1 MKSSPKFIKIIVSGI
16 LLILVTLLP
25 LAITRLAGASSPAA
39 LKSATLTQPSEMA
52 FDPGAAREPIMFFAT
67 YTVNDLGDTGAG
79 SGTTGDL
86 RYCMT
91 QANAAG
97 GADTINF
104 SVTGTITLTSALPN
118 ISDSLTIN
126 GPGVDL
132 LTVSGNNTVRL
143 FTTSSVASATFS
155 NLTIA
160 DGTAPSGSSFGGGIY
175 HRGSGTVSITN
186 CVVRNCSAGFGGGIY
201 NEFTGTINITNST
214 VRNNS
219 ATISSGGGLFN
230 NVGGTINATGSTFH
244 NNSVGSGHSGGGIS
258 NNSNGAS
265 RLNITNCTFSNNSA
279 GLGGGLWSS
288 AGIAIVTNCTFTSNT
303 ANGGGGLGK
312 NPGVGTLQIQNSI
325 IAQNSAPSSPD
336 LANDVTSLG
345 YNLIGT
351 NSGATGFTAGLP
363 NASNDYVGTNVA
375 PVSPQL
381 APLGNYGGQTQTH
394 ALLSNSLAIDH
405 GSAAAG
411 VTTDQTGTV
420 RPVDI
425 AAIAPAA
432 GGNNSDIGAFELGA
446 FVLLGGN
453 TTYTPALAPVG
464 AVRMNV
470 STSTNF
476 KGTFV
481 ANPITGVVRITNAHP
496 AGIYPVT
503 VKAFD
508 TIGTIT
514 TSTFTLVV
522 QTSAITCGAPSFSS
536 AANVGNGSNACAV
549 AVGDFNNDG
558 KQDLATAYNISD
570 WVAIRFGN
578 GAGGFTGSTNVP
590 VGPASHPGHGIQP
603 DQVVIGDFNNDG
615 NQDFATANYH
625 TGTVS
630 IRLGDGTGGF
640 TGETPTSEITTGTN
654 AHALAVDDFNGD
666 GKQDL
671 AIANS
676 SPGTV
681 SILLGDGLGAFTI
694 LSNLSIFSPRSVAV
708 GDFNSDGKQDLAIA
722 SFDQILIRMGDG
734 LGGFSG
740 SGSYTVGNRPSSV
753 AIGDF
758 NNDGKQDFATANPG
772 FSLGNNT
779 ASVRLGDGLGG
790 FSGTTTVTVGTG
802 AYSIAIGDFNN
813 DGKQDFAT
821 ANYNQA
827 SVSVILG
834 DGLGSF
840 PAAVNV
846 GVGSRPTSVAIGDFN
861 GDNTL
866 DFAAANVSSNNTS
879 VRLGSCSAN
888 SAPTITAQSG
898 VSRQQGSLA
907 SNSQIATVGDTESSA
922 NAVTVTITSANPS
935 NGVTISNIVNSG
947 GNVTA
952 NISANCTAT
961 NASFT
966 LQASDGS
973 LTSTATLSV
982 TVNANAA
989 PALGNYPTANVSA
1002 GGSTTVTPSAAP
1014 SDNGTITG
1022 ISASVSPASFTGAFS
1037 VNTSTGVVTVNNAAP
1052 AGAYIVTVTATDD
1065 CGAIAG
1071 KTFTLNVSP
1080 PTLGNYGNATVNLSG
1095 NTTITPSAAP
1105 INAVSISASTS
1116 TKFKGILTANL
1127 STGAVRVVNAHPAG
1141 TYTVTVKAFGAG
1153 GMSSR
1158 TFTLTVQGGTLCTA
1172 TQGFVNAPDVPVNSH
1187 PHALAL
1193 GDFNEDGK
1201 QDFAV
1206 GYASS
1211 DPVALRFGD
1220 GAGGFTGTATVST
1233 GPFIH
1238 SIAVGDFNED
1248 GHQDLA
1254 SGGNDGSLGVYI
1266 RLGDGAGNFSGS
1278 TTVPAGIHPVSIAI
1292 GDFNND
1298 GHQDFA
1304 TANNIDDAVAIR
1316 LGDGTGNFSGTTS
1329 VAVGDQPVSVA
1340 IGDFNNDGNQDFAT
1354 ANASSN
1360 FVSIRLG
1367 NGLGGFTN
1375 AADVPVSILA
1385 QCVVTGDFNGDNIQ
1399 DIAAS
1404 GSSMVANLVSI
1415 RLGTGSGSF
1424 TGTTD
1429 VAVSSGPQRMVTGDF
1444 NNDGHQD
1451 FATTNVGFGTIS
1463 LRFGNGAGNF
1473 TDFTATS
1480 EISVGVN
1487 PRPFAVGDFNGDGRQ
1502 DFVVVHFNDSNFA
1515 AVRLNSCSTP
1525 PTISA
1530 FSVTRMAG
1538 SSLSNSTI
1546 ANVNDA
1552 EDPEN
1557 TLTVTVNNASSATVN
1572 GVTVSNITVDAAGV
1586 VKGDVV
1592 AACGATNASFTLT
1605 VTDSAGLTNTA
1616 ALAVTVNANT
1626 APALGNYPTANVNA
1640 GGSTTVTPAA
1650 APSDNGAITG
1660 ITASAPGFTG
1670 SFNVDTTSGVIT
1682 VSNAR
1687 PGGSYT
1693 VTVTA
1698 TDSCG
1703 TTTSKNFMLNVNC
1716 PVITVAP
1723 PTLANATL
1731 GLPYNH
1737 SISASGGTAPYSFTF
1752 TGTLPTGLTLNS
1764 DGTWSGAP
1772 SAANTFNFTV
1782 TATDANGC
1790 TGNRPY
1796 SVTIFP
1802 SATLG
1807 AYPNAMVNLSG
1818 NTTVMPATAPANATG
1833 ITATSST
1840 DFKGELEVTP
1850 AGIVRI
1856 TNAHPAGSHTVT
1868 VMAFNSAGSA
1878 TTASFTLTVTS
1889 VACNAFNFVDVT
1901 SFAAGATPNSVAV
1914 GDFNR
1919 DGKQDFVIA
1928 NQGSSNNV
1936 SVLLGD
1942 GAGGFSAATNFPSGG
1957 GPVSIAVGDFN
1968 GDGKEDLSTANISG
1982 LVSIF
1987 LGDGAGAFPARTDIS
2002 VGGSPFQVAIA
2013 DLNNDGRQD
2022 IVVARNTADA
2032 VAVLLGNGAGGFAAP
2047 LTTGVGAR
2055 PNALAIGDF
2064 NNDGKPDVVTTNDV
2078 SDDISILL
2086 GNGQGGFSSV
2096 TNTGIGARPSQVAI
2110 GDFNNDGKQDIVF
2123 AKYDLQRVTVWQGDG
2138 LGGFTSLGDF
2148 FSGGAL
2154 TRSVAIGDF
2163 NGDGRQDIVIGNNES
2178 DDVSFLLNNGA
2189 GGFAPAVHFPVGD
2202 FPALVAV
2209 ADFNGDGLQ
2218 DIVTANQNSNDAS
2231 VLLRLCNTRPA
2242 ISAVNITRPADN
2254 ATANLAIANVNDAED
2269 AENLLTV
2276 TVNNASSATVNG
2288 VTVSNITVD
2297 ATGGVKADVVAACA
2311 ASSASFTLK
2320 VTDTGGLMNPP
2331 TPPITLTVTITPDA
2345 TPPTITCP
2353 GNITRS
2359 ADAGQCTAVVTYTP
2373 PTLTDNC
2380 SGGTVVCNPSSGTV
2394 FQKGTTTVTCTA
2406 TDAAGNSSTPC
2417 TFTVTVND
2425 TQSPTLTCPT
2435 PVTRAAD
2442 ANLCTAVV
2450 IYALPQA
2457 SDNCANVGTVSCSP
2471 ASGTVF
2477 PKGVTTVNCN
2487 VTDASGNPASCAFTV
2502 TVNDQQAPTLTCPA
2516 NLIVSTD
2523 AGICTAVVNFTTPT
2537 VSDNC
2542 PNPTVVCLPPSGS
2555 TFQKGT
2561 TTVTCTASDAA
2572 TPPNTGSCTFTVTV
2586 NDTEKPVIPCPA
2598 NMSAPTTADQCQAV
2612 VNYALPVATDN
2623 CANVGTVSC
2632 SPASGTVFPKG
2643 VTTVNCNVT
2652 DANGNT
2658 NNCSFTVTVND
2669 MQTPTIACPSP
2680 IVRTTDANLCTAV
2693 VIYAL
2698 PQASDNCAN
2707 VGTVSCSPASGTV
2720 FPKGVTTVICSV
2732 MDASNNPG
2740 NCSFTVTV
2748 NDQQPPTV
2756 TCPANVSIVSN
2767 TCVTNAYT
2775 SPAGNDNC
2783 PNVTVVC
2790 VPPPGTCFEP
2800 GTVTTITCTA
2810 TDAAANKANCTFTV
2824 TIIPCTISCP
2834 ANVFQVNDANQCG
2847 AVVNYPAPTTTGNCG
2862 TIICTPPAGSVFAKG
2877 TTTVNCSTT
2886 AGPGCAFTVTVAD
2899 NQAPVLSGCTNV
2911 TANTASNACSAVV
2924 NYSVPTALDNC
2935 DGARPVMCT
2944 PPSGTAFPKGV
2955 TTVTCTVSDLNTP
2968 TANTGICNFTV
2979 TVTDNVLPVLTGC
2992 TNVTATTAL
3001 NACNAVV
3008 SYKLPTADDNCDG
3021 GRMVTCTPP
3030 PGSTFLKGVTS
3041 VTCTASDTSNNTA
3054 SCTFTVTITD
3064 SQSPTLSCPAN
3075 ILKTTDANQC
3085 SAVVTFSASANDNC
3099 TGATTSCNPPAGSS
3113 FPKGT
3118 TTVTC
3123 TASDA
3128 SGNAATPCSFS
3139 ITINDAQLPNISC
3152 PAGITKA
3159 TDANQCSA
3167 VVTYAAP
3174 VVSDNCPGVGTPICT
3189 PPSGTAFAK
3198 GMTTV
3203 NCTVKDASL
3212 NQSACAFTVTIN
3224 DTQLPLITCPAN
3236 QRRALANPTDA
3247 TVLVSYPTPVFTDNC
3262 AGASVACLP
3271 PSGSAFPVG
3280 LTTVNCTASDAANNQ
3295 RSCGFTVT
3303 VFDVCLQDD
3312 AISGTVL
3319 LLNSFT
3325 GDYLFC
3331 CGGTSYS
3338 GKGTVQKLGSTYTLT
3353 HNTPERRVTARLE
3366 GAQNRG
3372 TASLQSPVGTMR
3384 CTLNDRDIRNNSCL
3398 CQ

>member
-1 MKSSPKFIKIIVSGI
+1 
-16 LLILVTLLP
+16 
-25 LAITRLAGASSPAA
+25 
-39 LKSATLTQPSEMA
+39 
-52 FDPGAAREPIMFFAT
+52 
-67 YTVNDLGDTGAG
+67 
-79 SGTTGDL
+79 
-86 RYCMT
+86 
-91 QANAAG
+91 
-97 GADTINF
+97 
-104 SVTGTITLTSALPN
+104 
-118 ISDSLTIN
+118 
-126 GPGVDL
+126 
-132 LTVSGNNTVRL
+132 
-143 FTTSSVASATFS
+143 
-155 NLTIA
+155 
-160 DGTAPSGSSFGGGIY
+160 
-175 HRGSGTVSITN
+175 
-186 CVVRNCSAGFGGGIY
+186 
-201 NEFTGTINITNST
+201 
-214 VRNNS
+214 
-219 ATISSGGGLFN
+219 
-230 NVGGTINATGSTFH
+230 
-244 NNSVGSGHSGGGIS
+244 
-258 NNSNGAS
+258 
-265 RLNITNCTFSNNSA
+265 
-279 GLGGGLWSS
+279 
-288 AGIAIVTNCTFTSNT
+288 
-303 ANGGGGLGK
+303 
-312 NPGVGTLQIQNSI
+312 
-325 IAQNSAPSSPD
+325 
-336 LANDVTSLG
+336 
-345 YNLIGT
+345 
-351 NSGATGFTAGLP
+351 
-363 NASNDYVGTNVA
+363 
-375 PVSPQL
+375 
-381 APLGNYGGQTQTH
+381 
-394 ALLSNSLAIDH
+394 
-405 GSAAAG
+405 
-411 VTTDQTGTV
+411 
-420 RPVDI
+420 
-425 AAIAPAA
+425 
-432 GGNNSDIGAFELGA
+432 
-446 FVLLGGN
+446 
-453 TTYTPALAPVG
+453 
-464 AVRMNV
+464 
-470 STSTNF
+470 
-476 KGTFV
+476 
-481 ANPITGVVRITNAHP
+481 
-496 AGIYPVT
+496 
-503 VKAFD
+503 
-508 TIGTIT
+508 
-514 TSTFTLVV
+514 
-522 QTSAITCGAPSFSS
+522 
-536 AANVGNGSNACAV
+536 
-549 AVGDFNNDG
+549 
-558 KQDLATAYNISD
+558 
-570 WVAIRFGN
+570 
-578 GAGGFTGSTNVP
+578 
-590 VGPASHPGHGIQP
+590 
-603 DQVVIGDFNNDG
+603 
-615 NQDFATANYH
+615 
-625 TGTVS
+625 
-630 IRLGDGTGGF
+630 
-640 TGETPTSEITTGTN
+640 
-654 AHALAVDDFNGD
+654 
-666 GKQDL
+666 
-671 AIANS
+671 
-676 SPGTV
+676 
-681 SILLGDGLGAFTI
+681 
-694 LSNLSIFSPRSVAV
+694 
-708 GDFNSDGKQDLAIA
+708 
-722 SFDQILIRMGDG
+722 
-734 LGGFSG
+734 
-740 SGSYTVGNRPSSV
+740 
-753 AIGDF
+753 
-758 NNDGKQDFATANPG
+758 
-772 FSLGNNT
+772 
-779 ASVRLGDGLGG
+779 
-790 FSGTTTVTVGTG
+790 
-802 AYSIAIGDFNN
+802 
-813 DGKQDFAT
+813 
-821 ANYNQA
+821 
-827 SVSVILG
+827 
-834 DGLGSF
+834 
-840 PAAVNV
+840 
-846 GVGSRPTSVAIGDFN
+846 
-861 GDNTL
+861 
-866 DFAAANVSSNNTS
+866 
-879 VRLGSCSAN
+879 
-888 SAPTITAQSG
+888 
-898 VSRQQGSLA
+898 
-907 SNSQIATVGDTESSA
+907 
-922 NAVTVTITSANPS
+922 
-935 NGVTISNIVNSG
+935 
-947 GNVTA
+947 
-952 NISANCTAT
+952 
-961 NASFT
+961 
-966 LQASDGS
+966 
-973 LTSTATLSV
+973 
-982 TVNANAA
+982 
-989 PALGNYPTANVSA
+989 
-1002 GGSTTVTPSAAP
+1002 
-1014 SDNGTITG
+1014 
-1022 ISASVSPASFTGAFS
+1022 
-1037 VNTSTGVVTVNNAAP
+1037 
-1052 AGAYIVTVTATDD
+1052 
-1065 CGAIAG
+1065 
-1071 KTFTLNVSP
+1071 
-1080 PTLGNYGNATVNLSG
+1080 
-1095 NTTITPSAAP
+1095 
-1105 INAVSISASTS
+1105 
-1116 TKFKGILTANL
+1116 
-1127 STGAVRVVNAHPAG
+1127 
-1141 TYTVTVKAFGAG
+1141 
-1153 GMSSR
+1153 
-1158 TFTLTVQGGTLCTA
+1158 
-1172 TQGFVNAPDVPVNSH
+1172 
-1187 PHALAL
+1187 
-1193 GDFNEDGK
+1193 
-1201 QDFAV
+1201 
-1206 GYASS
+1206 
-1211 DPVALRFGD
+1211 
-1220 GAGGFTGTATVST
+1220 
-1233 GPFIH
+1233 
-1238 SIAVGDFNED
+1238 
-1248 GHQDLA
+1248 
-1254 SGGNDGSLGVYI
+1254 
-1266 RLGDGAGNFSGS
+1266 
-1278 TTVPAGIHPVSIAI
+1278 
-1292 GDFNND
+1292 
-1298 GHQDFA
+1298 
-1304 TANNIDDAVAIR
+1304 
-1316 LGDGTGNFSGTTS
+1316 
-1329 VAVGDQPVSVA
+1329 
-1340 IGDFNNDGNQDFAT
+1340 
-1354 ANASSN
+1354 
-1360 FVSIRLG
+1360 
-1367 NGLGGFTN
+1367 
-1375 AADVPVSILA
+1375 
-1385 QCVVTGDFNGDNIQ
+1385 
-1399 DIAAS
+1399 
-1404 GSSMVANLVSI
+1404 
-1415 RLGTGSGSF
+1415 
-1424 TGTTD
+1424 
-1429 VAVSSGPQRMVTGDF
+1429 
-1444 NNDGHQD
+1444 
-1451 FATTNVGFGTIS
+1451 
-1463 LRFGNGAGNF
+1463 
-1473 TDFTATS
+1473 
-1480 EISVGVN
+1480 VGVN

-2477 PKGVTTVNCN
+2477 PKGVTTV
-2487 VTDASGNPASCAFTV
+2487 
-2502 TVNDQQAPTLTCPA
+2502 
-2516 NLIVSTD
+2516 
-2523 AGICTAVVNFTTPT
+2523 
-2537 VSDNC
+2537 
-2542 PNPTVVCLPPSGS
+2542 
-2555 TFQKGT
+2555 
-2561 TTVTCTASDAA
+2561 
-2572 TPPNTGSCTFTVTV
+2572 
-2586 NDTEKPVIPCPA
+2586 
-2598 NMSAPTTADQCQAV
+2598 
-2612 VNYALPVATDN
+2612 
-2623 CANVGTVSC
+2623 
-2632 SPASGTVFPKG
+2632 
-2643 VTTVNCNVT
+2643 
-2652 DANGNT
+2652 
-2658 NNCSFTVTVND
+2658 
-2669 MQTPTIACPSP
+2669 
-2680 IVRTTDANLCTAV
+2680 
-2693 VIYAL
+2693 
-2698 PQASDNCAN
+2698 
-2707 VGTVSCSPASGTV
+2707 
-2720 FPKGVTTVICSV
+2720 ICSV